1 MLKSTKM
8 KLRPHLPIK
17 ITPKQQKNRKEYSLF
32 IADLLL
38 QIAGKHPVYL
48 TFSVRFGYLSFL
60 NRSADLYSSH
70 WFLIHLHL
78 QLHVCSSVSC
88 LYPGR
93 GVGVCNEQGD
103 RQQQAAV
110 QMFLRNHGLQG
121 QHWPAATSGARGHTC
136 PAQPPPRGSDQYWVI
151 RHPPAC
157 PDQYNNF
164 TLNNVKL

>member
-1 MLKSTKM
+1 M
-8 KLRPHLPIK
+8 
-17 ITPKQQKNRKEYSLF
+17 SLSWS
-32 IADLLL
+32 D
-38 QIAGKHPVYL
+38 
-48 TFSVRFGYLSFL
+48 
-60 NRSADLYSSH
+60 
-70 WFLIHLHL
+70 
-78 QLHVCSSVSC
+78 
-88 LYPGR
+88 PGR